1 MLVSPRRLTELLQK
15 SAGSNAWEALV
26 EVYGMNRTN
35 IEGQLLVVSPLDV
48 AALWR
53 EPGTLQDG
61 AP

>member
-1 MLVSPRRLTELLQK
+1 
-15 SAGSNAWEALV
+15 LV

-35 IEGQLLVVSPLDV
+35 IEGQVLVVAPLDV

-53 EPGTLQDG
+53 EPGALQDA